1 MIKLSLSVEVLK
13 LIDTAFWANEQQVT
27 NKQTNN
33 AIPFFDMIIKI
44 QVLFLNCKRQVER
57 FITFATS
64 LETGLWD

>member
-44 QVLFLNCKRQVER
+44 QVLFLNCKRQAER
-57 FITFATS
+57 FIIFAP
-64 LETGLWD
+64 WK

>member
-44 QVLFLNCKRQVER
+44 QVLFLN
-57 FITFATS
+57 
-64 LETGLWD
+64 